1 LKYLILSLL
10 FFNTLYGFK
19 LITKGDS
26 NSSNTLLV
34 VAGIHGNEPGSY
46 FSASLLSQYYTI
58 EKGSVW
64 IIPNLNNA
72 SIIKNRRGIFGDMNR
87 KFLHIADNDPEKETI
102 EDLKRIILQKNIGMV
117 LNLHDGH
124 GFYRQKHHSTLF
136 NPNAWGQTCVIDQCH
151 LDNNSTYK
159 RLNAIANKVTQV
171 INNQL
176 LEPSHAFN
184 VKNTKTKFDDEAM
197 QHSLTYFAVTHN
209 KAAFAIETSKNLS
222 KLSQKVYYQLLAIE
236 SFMKIMKIEYIRT
249 FDLTLEHIQKLLKSK
264 GKVTINGR
272 ITLPL
277 KDIKKHLSF
286 IPLQSSKNNFIF
298 SNVLGSVEKS
308 SQGYSLYIGNEKVT
322 SLQVQQFLTVEC
334 NSSVEMLI
342 DGKSRSL
349 PFGSVVSVTDNFLVL
364 PSDEERRV
372 NVIGFSRRGIKDE
385 SGTKVALSDLVPR
398 YSIDESNSIFRV
410 ELYRRDGFCGMILVQ
425 FSKE

>member
-1 LKYLILSLL
+1 LKYLILFYLL
-10 FFNTLYGFK
+10 ITTLYGFK
-19 LITKGDS
+19 LIKKGDT

-34 VAGIHGNEPGSY
+34 IAGIHGNEPGSY
-46 FSASLLSQYYTI
+46 FSAALLSQYYTI
-58 EKGSVW
+58 EEGSIW
-64 IIPNLNNA
+64 IIPNLNRA

-87 KFLHIADNDPEKETI
+87 KFLHIADNDPERETI
-102 EDLKRIILQKNIGMV
+102 EALKQTILQNNIGMV

-222 KLSQKVYYQLLAIE
+222 KLSHKVYYQLLAIE
-236 SFMKIMKIEYIRT
+236 SFMKIMKIKYTRT
-249 FDLTLEHIQKLLKSK
+249 FDLKPQQIQKLLKSK

-272 ITLPL
+272 LSLPL
-277 KDIKKHLSF
+277 GNIKKHLSF
-286 IPLQSSKNNFIF
+286 IPLQSSKNNFVF
-298 SNVLGSVEKS
+298 SNVLGTVVKS
-308 SQGYSLYIGNEKVT
+308 GKNYSLYIGNERVT
-322 SLQVQQFLTVEC
+322 SLQAQLFPLAEC
-334 NSSVEMLI
+334 DSPLEMVV
-342 DGKSRSL
+342 DGEKRSFS
-349 PFGSVVSVTDNFLVL
+349 FGSTVTVSGSFSVVPNTK
-364 PSDEERRV
+364 RRV
-372 NVIGFSRRGIKDE
+372 NVIGFSHQGMKDE
-385 SGTKVALSDLVPR
+385 SGTKIAFSDLVPR
-398 YSIDESNSIFRV
+398 YSVNESHSIFRV
-410 ELYRRDGFCGMILVQ
+410 ELYRQDGFCGMILVQ
-425 FSKE
+425 FNKE

>member
-1 LKYLILSLL
+1 LKYLILFVL

-19 LITKGDS
+19 LIKKGES
-26 NSSNTLLV
+26 NNTLLV
-34 VAGIHGNEPGSY
+34 IAGIHGNEPGSY

-58 EKGSVW
+58 EKGSIW
-64 IIPNLNNA
+64 IIPNLNKQ
-72 SIIKNRRGIFGDMNR
+72 SIIKNKRGIFGDMNR
-87 KFLHIADNDPEKETI
+87 KFLSIASDDPEKEIIEKLKQTI
-102 EDLKRIILQKNIGMV
+102 IKENIGMV

-197 QHSLTYFAVTHN
+197 QHSLTYFAVTHD

-222 KLSQKVYYQLLAIE
+222 KLSHKVYYQLLAIE
-236 SFMKIMKIEYIRT
+236 SFMKIMKIKYTRT
-249 FDLTLEHIQKLLKSK
+249 FDLTPQDIQKLLRSV

-272 ITLPL
+272 LSLPL
-277 KDIKKHLSF
+277 SSIKKHLSF
-286 IPLQSSKNNFIF
+286 IPLQSSKNNFVF
-298 SNVLGSVEKS
+298 SNVLGSVVKNNKN
-308 SQGYSLYIGNEKVT
+308 YSLYVGNRKVVT
-322 SLQVQQFLTVEC
+322 LRSQPFSLADCGESTDILV
-334 NSSVEMLI
+334 
-342 DGKSRSL
+342 DGESQHLS
-349 PFGSVVSVTDNFLVL
+349 FGSMVKVNNNFLVL
-364 PSDEERRV
+364 PKMGIRV
-372 NVIGFSRRGIKDE
+372 NVIGFSRGGVKNE
-385 SGTKVALSDLVPR
+385 SGTEIALSDLVPR

-410 ELYRRDGFCGMILVQ
+410 ELYKKDGFCGMILIQ